1 MTKATIH
8 HYCALGLLP
17 APVKTAH
24 NMAYYAPD
32 CVERVEVVRALAERH
47 LPLAEVRAAIDEHG
61 LEALHAILARTAEA
75 GANLVHLIG
84 GQAPRMTRAQLIEE
98 SGLDPED
105 IKYLE
110 SLGLLRRD
118 GAQPSGHGQAAEKAE
133 LYDSLSVELV
143 QALARMREAGMTE
156 AIGFFPRDVR
166 LYHQAMAA
174 VVQSELSYF
183 DSRLIR
189 HVPPEDAAAVMN
201 AALEH
206 AEQLCVIVRRRL
218 LLDALQQTESGT
230 RNPVHTISHT
240 RRQHP

>member
-1 MTKATIH
+1 
-8 HYCALGLLP
+8 
-17 APVKTAH
+17 
-24 NMAYYAPD
+24 
-32 CVERVEVVRALAERH
+32 
-47 LPLAEVRAAIDEHG
+47 
-61 LEALHAILARTAEA
+61 
-75 GANLVHLIG
+75 
-84 GQAPRMTRAQLIEE
+84 
-98 SGLDPED
+98 
-105 IKYLE
+105 
-110 SLGLLRRD
+110 
-118 GAQPSGHGQAAEKAE
+118 

-230 RNPVHTISHT
+230 RNPIHTISHT